1 MNNLTNNQ
9 TTKQQKNKKTK
20 KQKTMKKKTYEIPSM
35 NVIAVKP
42 ASIICGSDNNSI
54 NSLRSGSW
62 GSGNEPQTDDD
73 GYYLGD

>member
-1 MNNLTNNQ
+1 
-9 TTKQQKNKKTK
+9 
-20 KQKTMKKKTYEIPSM
+20 MKKKTYEIPSM

-73 GYYLGD
+73 GHYLGD